1 MAVVVSTLTGF
12 SDSLVAARRS
22 GVPFTPWGS
31 LPESTA
37 EAYEI
42 QVVVADAFGETGAFK
57 AAMQGAAPAIFAPI
71 RADLCLPSGAEVAM
85 PRLGVEL
92 EVGWL
97 VTAPFPDPDAPD
109 LRARLVSAVRP
120 VPVIELLERR
130 IAGPLADAPVVKL
143 ADGLLNW
150 GLVVGSPLENWDGKD
165 FGKLSGSMRASQHVL
180 LDGETTVPGG
190 SALATLEAFLA
201 VAGNHFGG
209 VRLGQVVITGALH
222 PIAWIDADA
231 DVLGE
236 IIGLGSVE
244 FALRSP

>member
-1 MAVVVSTLTGF
+1 MSSLTGF
-12 SDSLVAARRS
+12 SNSLVAARRS
-22 GVPFTPWGS
+22 GVPFTPGGS

-37 EAYEI
+37 EAYKI
-42 QVVVADAFGETGAFK
+42 QKVVADAFGETGAFK

-71 RADLCLPSGAEVAM
+71 RADLCFPFGAEVAM

-97 VTAPFPDPDAPD
+97 VTAPLPDPDAPD
-109 LRARLVSAVRP
+109 LRAQLVRAVRP

-130 IAGPLADAPVVKL
+130 IAGPLADVPVIKL

-165 FGKLSGSMRASQHVL
+165 FGKLSGSMRASHHIL
-180 LDGETTVPGG
+180 LDGKTTVPGG
-190 SALATLEAFLA
+190 SALATLEAFLE
-201 VAGNHFGG
+201 VVGDHFGG
-209 VRLGQVVITGALH
+209 LRLGQVVITGTLH
-222 PIAWIDADA
+222 PMTWIDANA
-231 DVLGE
+231 DVRGE
-236 IIGLGSVE
+236 IHGLGSVE